1 MKPEVRSQLVKEYNR
16 LEKSSKS
23 KIHFGYMVGVV
34 LSLLYFTF
42 RIADGRIDK
51 FIYLFVF
58 GSIMLL
64 QAYAF
69 LKSMFEKKLY
79 LILHAILNKTEE
91 PIQKEKVEIN
101 GTD

>member
-1 MKPEVRSQLVKEYNR
+1 MKTEMHLQLVKEYKR

-23 KIHFGYMVGVV
+23 KIHFGYIVGVV

-58 GSIMLL
+58 GSLMLL

-69 LKSMFEKKLY
+69 LNFMLEKKLY
-79 LILHAILNKTEE
+79 SILNALLDKTEE

-101 GTD
+101 GIN